1 MLVWLYG
8 VGFGVVIGLLAPDI
22 ESDFRGNT
30 REAVPVA
37 VGCIVYALIWPV
49 ALCIELARLIVGRR

>member
-8 VGFGVVIGLLAPDI
+8 VGVGVVIGLLMPDI

-30 REAVPVA
+30 REAAAMA
-37 VGCIVYALIWPV
+37 VGFVVYALIWPV
-49 ALCIELARLIVGRR
+49 AVVIELARLIGRRR